1 MKITNTFL
9 GGKMNVDA
17 DQLLLPKG
25 QYFKGLNIEVTNP
38 ENSSDVTKYADA
50 GVLRNSLGNKIPLNN
65 VGTPLTIVDINNLP
79 LVNARCLG
87 TCVAGDLNCIFFI
100 ITSTNEDLIVQYI
113 DTPSV
118 SPAGSV
124 GAINYILRAPKPTV
138 GNRYLS
144 LNSGNYIT
152 GFNYMDNYLMWTDNL
167 NPPRMIN
174 VTRFRQYTQTNFA
187 WNQDDINV
195 IVKPPLGAAVI
206 TLSNDGT
213 PKNEIKN
220 KFLYFSYRYKYE
232 DNRWSTF
239 APFTQVAFTPAS
251 FAFNGQSVVSMYNIY
266 NKVSITVATGDRQVT
281 DIQFLFKDSEFSNIY
296 IIETVNKL
304 KPIVGVPVIPNN
316 SVWTYPAFDNSKTYA
331 TLPEYELTRLF
342 DNVPIKALAQDIIGS
357 RLVYGNYTQFY
368 NLVTSWNSVIIPNY
382 TVQAVSTAITGDSY
396 RPSLK
401 TNVDYEFGIGYVDE
415 QGRMSSPITSVTNTV
430 HISAQNAGR
439 QNWVK
444 IVINHYP
451 PSWAAKYRLFIKQSR
466 FNYYNVFPSEIVLSS
481 EAGVSYYLL
490 NPVDKDKIK
499 EGDSILQKSDF
510 GGLTGSTTE
519 YLVLEVAYKDKG
531 ALQTTP
537 TDNKAG
543 LYFKIAKTA
552 NPNTPDFTV
561 FYRDGTDTFDSPLNA
576 YLYNVAPAVTNTW
589 VSPLSTIPASWSPIV
604 YYPGAISA
612 LILPNGNRSFRI
624 APSLATFSH
633 VAYSVIDIRY
643 RIEYAGIISGFH
655 CLNYRKFDSPTN
667 VNTAPLP
674 FRNAATNAPVLVT
687 IKNPANVI
695 TLGQLF
701 FSPLVQAYIGDSWRL
716 NLYANQNGTTI
727 GGNTIKPCANV
738 VFLGDNNIRGG
749 AKITFGEQFEGI
761 FNYNNNT
768 SVGAKFTPE
777 QSFIS
782 PATYV
787 DIQEWF
793 WESNAYLDFIQYD
806 FNNANQEH
814 KNVFFRYGTPVVI
827 SGTPPLQKPNTRII
841 QKQGSEFSPP
851 ASPLVVVMI
860 LGSTQTQFVTPGY
873 IYRMRFDF
881 FRLEFIE
888 SPLCFEVYPPNQRDS
903 LFHECTENLS
913 IITSN
918 NKKYHAGYLPIGA
931 GPVQNQTDNLPAA
944 LLLNPGPSITSS
956 SNASFNCWSFPNGVE
971 LNRIGDTFNKPTTEW
986 SPRVMIPVLDYAQ
999 QNVSAGLTYS
1009 GTFRVDSNINNL
1021 NSFNLSLGNFK
1032 YLEKSFGS
1040 VQKIKSRD
1048 TDMVVFQQDQ
1058 VSKVLY
1064 GKNLLSDSTGGGDI
1078 TSVPEVLGTQ
1088 ISYAGEYGISN
1099 SPESFAQWGD
1109 DMYFADSQRGA
1120 VIRLNNQGLFDISQ
1134 YGMKSFFNT
1143 NFKLQ
1148 PETIKIGVFDP
1159 YYKRYILCDTGFKK
1173 SPVPPFI
1180 QLGGGIAPPAAY
1192 AYTALINQVL
1202 LTQ

>member
-1 MKITNTFL
+1 VKITNTFL
-9 GGKMNVDA
+9 GGKMNVDL
-17 DQLLLPKG
+17 DQLLIPKG
-25 QYFKGLNIEVTNP
+25 QYFNGLNIEVSNP
-38 ENSSDVTKYADA
+38 ENSSDVTKYADS

-138 GNRYLS
+138 GDRYLA

-266 NKVSITVATGDRQVT
+266 NKVAITVATGDRQVT

-316 SVWTYPAFDNSKTYA
+316 SIWTYPAFDNSKTYA

-368 NLVTSWNSVIIPNY
+368 NLITSWNSIVIPNY
-382 TVQAVSTAITGDSY
+382 TVQAISTAITGNSY
-396 RPSLK
+396 RPSFK
-401 TNVDYEFGIGYVDE
+401 TNVDYEFAIVYLDDY
-415 QGRMSSPITSVTNTV
+415 GRMSTPITSVTNTV

-444 IVINHYP
+444 LTISHYP
-451 PSWAAKYRLFIKQSR
+451 PSWAAKYRIFIKQSR
-466 FNYYNVFPSEIVLSS
+466 FKYYNVFPSRIEIPSD
-481 EAGVSYYLL
+481 AGISYYLI
-490 NPVDKDKIK
+490 NPVDKDKITV
-499 EGDSILQKSDF
+499 GDSVLLKTDF
-510 GGLTGSTTE
+510 SGITGSTTE
-519 YLVLEVAYKDKG
+519 YIVLEVA
-531 ALQTTP
+531 
-537 TDNKAG
+537 NKSENEINATNPAG
-543 LYFKIAKTA
+543 LYFKLAKSADPGVVNNLVYNLQFNNANGFLFAYIQTA
-552 NPNTPDFTV
+552 PPPVSNSWVDPTSTV
-561 FYRDGTDTFDSPLNA
+561 
-576 YLYNVAPAVTNTW
+576 PAT
-589 VSPLSTIPASWSPIV
+589 WSPIV
-604 YYPGAISA
+604 YYPGTTAS
-612 LILPNGNRSFRI
+612 LILPNGNIPYKLS
-624 APSLATFSH
+624 PTFALYIHS
-633 VAYSVIDIRY
+633 AYSQTDLRY
-643 RIEYAGIISGFH
+643 RIEYVGIISGFH
-655 CLNYRKFDSPTN
+655 CLNYRKFDSQVN
-667 VNTAPLP
+667 VNPAPLP
-674 FRNAATNAPVLVT
+674 FRNAANNQAVPVI
-687 IKNPANVI
+687 IKDPANVI
-695 TLGQLF
+695 TLGALIF
-701 FSPLVQAYIGDSWRL
+701 YAGVLVFPGDTWRL
-716 NLYANQNGTTI
+716 NIYSSQNGTTI
-727 GGNTIKPCANV
+727 GGNPIKPIALMINIPAPISNVIKGGSTIKFSAMLATTQV
-738 VFLGDNNIRGG
+738 VFPMSM
-749 AKITFGEQFEGI
+749 ATTWE
-761 FNYNNNT
+761 
-768 SVGAKFTPE
+768 TPA
-777 QSFIS
+777 QSFVS
-782 PATYV
+782 PMTYP
-787 DIQEWF
+787 DLQEWF
-793 WESNAYLDFIQYD
+793 WESGAYQEFRQLGPTQL
-806 FNNANQEH
+806 EH
-814 KNVFFRYGTPVVI
+814 KNVFFRYGRDHYIPANFP
-827 SGTPPLQKPNTRII
+827 GGAARII
-841 QKQGSEFSPP
+841 QKQGFEIAP
-851 ASPLVVVMI
+851 AS
-860 LGSTQTQFVTPGY
+860 TQYEPIMFIGGVQTTFNGLNTRYKIEMG
-873 IYRMRFDF
+873 F
-881 FRLEFIE
+881 FRIFYTEF
-888 SPLCFEVYPPNQRDS
+888 PLCFEVYPANQRDP
-903 LFHECTENLS
+903 LFHECTENIS
-913 IITSN
+913 IITTN
-918 NKKYHAGYLPIGA
+918 NRKYHGGYLPIGV
-931 GPVQNQTDNLPAA
+931 GPLQNQTDNLPAA
-944 LLLNPGPSITSS
+944 VFLNPGPAITSV

-1064 GKNLLSDSTGGGDI
+1064 GKNLLSDSTGGGDV
-1078 TSVPEVLGTQ
+1078 TSIPEVLGTQ

-1159 YYKRYILCDTGFKK
+1159 YYKRYILSDTGFKK
-1173 SPVPPFI
+1173 SPIPPFV

-1192 AYTALINQVL
+1192 AYTALTNQVL